1 MGSLPTVITISRQ
14 LGSGGAYVGQQL
26 AEQLGILY
34 LDREIVIQAAKQLQ
48 VLEEDLESRDEKK
61 TSFWQS
67 VLQLSAYTPPDMY
80 MPPEI
85 YIPSDQDLYQ
95 AESQIIQK
103 VAQEH
108 SAVIIGRGSSYLLR
122 DHPRHLSVF
131 LHADLAFRQR
141 RVGELYNLTAPEAKK
156 LIEKSDRERG
166 RYLQTLTGRDWND
179 ARAYQL
185 SIDTGMIGLEQ
196 AKEIIFT
203 CIKAQFDIT
212 PNGSK

>member
-1 MGSLPTVITISRQ
+1 MGNLPAVITISRQ

-67 VLQLSAYTPPDMY
+67 VLQLSAYTPPDTY

-85 YIPSDQDLYQ
+85 YIPSDQDLYK

-103 VAQEH
+103 VAKEH

-122 DHPRHLSVF
+122 DHPRHLSIF

-179 ARAYQL
+179 ARTYQL
-185 SIDTGMIGLEQ
+185 SIDTGKTGLEQ
-196 AKEIIFT
+196 AKEIILA
-203 CIKAQFDIT
+203 CIKVQFDIA
-212 PNGSK
+212 PK